1 MKTMSE
7 VFEILKYTIP
17 AIIVLITTVIIVKQM
32 IKNDQS
38 RRNYEII
45 SKNQQAIT
53 PIRLQAYERLTL
65 LLERLS
71 PESLIMRTNKPN
83 MTAKQLQSELLS
95 TIRSEFDHNVSQ
107 QIYVSPQVWEIIK
120 NSRAKITQL
129 INSTASRVKPDA
141 PAIHLSKIILED
153 LMTQEK
159 SPTSLALE
167 ALKKEIKQLY

>member
-1 MKTMSE
+1 MSE